1 MDINL
6 TGMTWIHILCQN
18 PLTDSGSKVAHL
30 NLIGWFKITVAV
42 NPAKRCHRLS
52 CGLLRSEF
60 FSTPKIQII
69 GKC

>member
-18 PLTDSGSKVAHL
+18 PLTDSGSKLAHL

-52 CGLLRSEF
+52 REVNFFLPQKSKLLENAR
-60 FSTPKIQII
+60 K
-69 GKC
+69 